1 LRKGSRIGER
11 IQQEQQL
18 SAEAIEW
25 IVCIAAA
32 IVQAFGAEPKQS
44 MSGIAQR
51 ARVSRTTLYQ
61 HLRLAIE
68 ALNWVYQSKQ
78 HLNHLLSQVQRYKE
92 QCLEAKQKAKQAQQ
106 TIQQYWLLLSN
117 YKIQGEKLEAQIVQ
131 MQRQQQMNLERLI
144 VVLRLSGRCSIG
156 SIREV
161 LSEAM
166 GVKVSHGY
174 VSDILA
180 QARRQAKVAMA
191 TLSKV
196 LPFSGIM
203 AIDEVFLREW
213 GKRIYGIVVVDPMT
227 GLILRLERVEA
238 RTQEAIGAVIK
249 RVSESGLN
257 PSVRLCLTDMYAAYQ
272 ELVATHFPQAAH
284 QFCWFHINCFHL
296 GAMVRQAQSGYRQ
309 AQKQLDALER
319 KHPRL
324 RSKALKRKQAALA
337 QTREQSHRFWVGAQ
351 KFQRLLK
358 NCVDARAPQTA
369 MRTFER
375 LMRLGKDHP
384 NPYISEMTAFL
395 ERHRPGLLS
404 FFSCIQ
410 QQPLNHSQ
418 ADAPRWL
425 PFSDPAAIPKT
436 TNAAEHIFR
445 CLRRYLHGMDHVGTS
460 NTTQE
465 FFDLFAFFHNV
476 RPLRTGSKAGTSLLA
491 AAGVKVESI
500 FGSGDPYTILGFPPT
515 FNTVVPLRKY
525 KKVSSH
531 FQNQQAA

>member
-1 LRKGSRIGER
+1 MRKGHRIGER
-11 IQQEQQL
+11 IQQEQKL
-18 SAEAIEW
+18 SAEAIQS

-32 IVQAFGAEPKQS
+32 IVQAFGAEPGQS

-51 ARVSRTTLYQ
+51 ARVSRSTLYQ
-61 HLRLAIE
+61 HLRLAIA

-78 HLNHLLSQVQRYKE
+78 HLNHLLSQVQRY
-92 QCLEAKQKAKQAQQ
+92 QQQYLEAKQKAKQTRQ

-117 YKIQGEKLEAQIVQ
+117 YKVKVEKLEAEIVQ

-156 SIREV
+156 SIMEV
-161 LSEAM
+161 LYEAM

-174 VSDILA
+174 VSHILA

-196 LPFSGIM
+196 LPFSGII
-203 AIDEVFLREW
+203 AIDEVFLCEW
-213 GKRIYGIVVVDPMT
+213 GRRIYGVVVVEPMT

-296 GAMVRQAQSGYRQ
+296 GAIVRQAQSGYRQ
-309 AQKQLDALER
+309 AQKQLDALEH

-324 RSKALKRKQAALA
+324 RCKALKRQQAALA
-337 QTREQSHRFWVGAQ
+337 QTREQAHRFWVGAQ
-351 KFQRLLK
+351 RFQHLLK
-358 NCVDARAPQTA
+358 NCVDAREDQNAI
-369 MRTFER
+369 RTFER

-404 FFSCIQ
+404 FFSCMLLQ
-410 QQPLNHSQ
+410 QPQQPLNRS
-418 ADAPRWL
+418 
-425 PFSDPAAIPKT
+425 
-436 TNAAEHIFR
+436 
-445 CLRRYLHGMDHVGTS
+445 
-460 NTTQE
+460 
-465 FFDLFAFFHNV
+465 
-476 RPLRTGSKAGTSLLA
+476 
-491 AAGVKVESI
+491 
-500 FGSGDPYTILGFPPT
+500 
-515 FNTVVPLRKY
+515 
-525 KKVSSH
+525 
-531 FQNQQAA
+531 